1 MALDQKERDLF
12 TRGIDVMK
20 TQVRDASDMDYYF
33 RIYGKIENYLFPEIR
48 GILLAKV
55 GSYTDYQLE
64 FLNEF
69 KGLIQK
75 TGFENYSEYFVRIV
89 PNQWLSDYG
98 VQ

>member
-55 GSYTDYQLE
+55 GSYTDYQLQ
-64 FLNEF
+64 FLKEYLTF
-69 KGLIQK
+69 LTAKRKKRQK
-75 TGFENYSEYFVRIV
+75 IKRSNSLKNSF
-89 PNQWLSDYG
+89 
-98 VQ
+98 

>member
-55 GSYTDYQLE
+55 GSYTDYQLQ

-69 KGLIQK
+69 KGLIKK

-89 PNQWLSDYG
+89 PNQWLSDCNR
-98 VQ
+98 

>member
-1 MALDQKERDLF
+1 MNLDHRDLF

-20 TQVRDASDMDYYF
+20 TQIRDASDMDYYF

-48 GILLAKV
+48 GILLPVA

-69 KGLIQK
+69 KELIQK
-75 TGFENYSEYFVRIV
+75 TGFTRYSEYFDRIL
-89 PNQWLSDYG
+89 PNTWLSDCNK
-98 VQ
+98 